1 MVDEQPHLLELDDAV
16 HGRRRI
22 ACLRQNGRGTTVV
35 WLQGFMSDMAST
47 KATALSDWARRTGR
61 PLLRLD
67 YSGHGRS
74 SGRIEEGS
82 IGLWLADARE
92 AMRRLTEGPLLLV
105 GSSMG
110 GWISLL
116 LAKDRHLATRLTGMV
131 LIAPAWDMT
140 ERLMWGEMT
149 FAERREVM
157 EKGVWHQPSRYSET
171 GYPLTRRLIEEGR
184 DHLIGAGPL
193 EIAAPVHI
201 LQGMR
206 DPDVPWQ
213 GSLALVDMLAG
224 GDVRLTLVKDGDHRL
239 SRPADIALLT
249 GAIEDMLASRP

>member
-1 MVDEQPHLLELDDAV
+1 MADEQPHILELDDAV

-22 ACLRQNGRGTTVV
+22 AYLKRDGAGPTVV
-35 WLQGFMSDMAST
+35 WLQGFLSDMAST
-47 KATALSDWARRTGR
+47 KATALADWARNAGR
-61 PLLRLD
+61 SLLRLD

-74 SGRIEEGS
+74 SGKVEEGC

-92 AMRRLTEGPLLLV
+92 AVARLTDGPVILV

-116 LAKDRHLATRLTGMV
+116 LAKDRQLQDRLAGVV

-140 ERLMWGEMT
+140 ERLIWGEMS
-149 FAERREVM
+149 FAQRREVM
-157 EKGVWHQPSRYSET
+157 DKGIWYEPSQYSEQ
-171 GYPLTRRLIEEGR
+171 GYPITRRLIEEGR
-184 DHLIGAGPL
+184 DHLIGKGPL
-193 EIAAPVHI
+193 AVGAPVHI
-201 LQGMR
+201 LQGMK

-213 GSLALVDMLAG
+213 GSVQLVDVLAG

-239 SRPADIALLT
+239 SRPAEIGLLLGT
-249 GAIEDMLASRP
+249 VEEMLAH

>member
-1 MVDEQPHLLELDDAV
+1 MGDEQPQFLELDDAV

-22 ACLRQNGRGTTVV
+22 AYIRKPGKSPTVV

-47 KATALSDWARRTGR
+47 KATALAGWAEGKGQS
-61 PLLRLD
+61 LLRLD

-74 SGRIEEGS
+74 SGRIEEGC

-92 AMRRLTEGPLLLV
+92 AILRQTEGPLVLV

-116 LAKDRHLATRLTGMV
+116 LAKDKQLMNRLAGVV

-140 ERLMWGEMT
+140 ERLMWCEMT
-149 FAERREVM
+149 FDQRREVM
-157 EKGVWHQPSRYSET
+157 DKGVWHEPSEYSEQ
-171 GYPLTRRLIEEGR
+171 GYPITRRLIEDGR
-184 DHLIGAGPL
+184 DHLIGGKSLAIG
-193 EIAAPVHI
+193 APVHI

-213 GSLALVDMLAG
+213 GSLELVDILAG
-224 GDVRLTLVKDGDHRL
+224 EDVRLTLVKEGDHRL
-239 SRPADIALLT
+239 SRPEDIALLLGT
-249 GAIEDMLASRP
+249 IEAMRGR

>member
-1 MVDEQPHLLELDDAV
+1 MADEQPHILELDDAV

-22 ACLRQNGRGTTVV
+22 AYLKCEGAGPTIV
-35 WLQGFMSDMAST
+35 WLQGFLSDMAST
-47 KATALSDWARRTGR
+47 KATALAEWARNAGR

-74 SGRIEEGS
+74 SGKAEEGS

-92 AMRRLTEGPLLLV
+92 AVARLTSGQVILV

-116 LAKDRHLATRLTGMV
+116 LARDKQLEGRLAGMV

-149 FAERREVM
+149 FEQRREVM
-157 EKGVWHQPSRYSET
+157 DKGIWHEPSEYSAS
-171 GYPLTRRLIEEGR
+171 GYPITRHLIVEGR
-184 DHLIGAGPL
+184 DHLIGERGLAVG
-193 EIAAPVHI
+193 APVHI
-201 LQGMR
+201 LQGMQ

-213 GSLALVDMLAG
+213 GSARLVDLIEG
-224 GDVRLTLVKDGDHRL
+224 GNVRLTLVKDGDHRL
-239 SRPADIALLT
+239 SRPEDIALLLAT
-249 GAIEDMLASRP
+249 IEGMVGR

>member
-1 MVDEQPHLLELDDAV
+1 MADEQPHILELDDAV

-22 ACLRQNGRGTTVV
+22 AYLKRDGRGPTIV

-47 KATALSDWARRTGR
+47 KATALAEWAKSTGR
-61 PLLRLD
+61 SLLRLD

-74 SGRIEEGS
+74 SGRVEDGC

-92 AMRRLTEGPLLLV
+92 AVLRLTKGPVLLV

-116 LAKDRHLATRLTGMV
+116 LAKELQLEDRLAGMV

-149 FAERREVM
+149 FEQRREVM
-157 EKGVWHQPSRYSET
+157 DKGVWHEPSEYSEQ
-171 GYPLTRRLIEEGR
+171 GYPITRRLIEDGR
-184 DHLIGAGPL
+184 DHLIGGKPLAIGGP
-193 EIAAPVHI
+193 IHI

-213 GSLALVDMLAG
+213 GSLELVDLLAG

-239 SRPADIALLT
+239 SREEDIALLLGT
-249 GAIEDMLASRP
+249 VGGVLGS

>member
-1 MVDEQPHLLELDDAV
+1 MANDEPQFLALDDAV

-22 ACLRQNGRGTTVV
+22 AYLKREGRGPTVV

-47 KATALSDWARRTGR
+47 KATALAGWAEHKDQS
-61 PLLRLD
+61 LLRLD

-74 SGRIEEGS
+74 SGRIGEGC

-92 AMRRLTEGPLLLV
+92 AVLRLTKGPAVLV

-116 LAKDRHLATRLTGMV
+116 LAKELQLEGRLAGVV

-140 ERLMWGEMT
+140 ERLMWCEMS
-149 FAERREVM
+149 FDQRREVM
-157 EKGVWHQPSRYSET
+157 DTGVWYEPSEYSEQ
-171 GYPLTRRLIEEGR
+171 GYPITRRLIEDGR
-184 DHLIGAGPL
+184 SHLIGGRPL
-193 EIAAPVHI
+193 AIGAPVHI
-201 LQGMR
+201 LHGMK

-213 GSLALVDMLAG
+213 GSLELVDIVG
-224 GDVRLTLVKDGDHRL
+224 GENVRLTLVKDGDHRL
-239 SRPADIALLT
+239 SRPEDIAMLLGT
-249 GAIEDMLASRP
+249 IEDMLGG